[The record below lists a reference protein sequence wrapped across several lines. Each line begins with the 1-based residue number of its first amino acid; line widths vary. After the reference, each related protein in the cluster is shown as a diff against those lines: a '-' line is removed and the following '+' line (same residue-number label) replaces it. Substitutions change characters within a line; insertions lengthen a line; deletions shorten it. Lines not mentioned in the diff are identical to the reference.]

1 MADDMTTEGIIREQ
15 ALQWAVRLGDPA
27 FDDWDGFTLWL
38 EADPRH
44 AVAYDHIAAA
54 VGEASEDLATA
65 TPANENPEEHHD
77 VPAVRSGRRPVWL
90 AGALAASLAAVA
102 AIWVVQGSGRD
113 LYTVETAF
121 GQTEVVTLEPGTH
134 VELAG
139 GTAVQFDRKDE
150 RYARLQRGQALF
162 TVKHNPAA
170 PFKVDVADERLVDLG
185 TVFDVRHDDEGL
197 SVAVSEGTVQYDPEG
212 VAVRISRG
220 EILRRE
226 ANGAAYTLTR
236 IPEEQVGEWR
246 AGRLTFDAASLSEVA
261 AQLRRATGLDYV
273 AAPGSASAV
282 SGSILVGALR
292 DDPATVGPLLGV
304 TVRSEGRR
312 WIIGSR

>member
-1 MADDMTTEGIIREQ
+1 M
-15 ALQWAVRLGDPA
+15 
-27 FDDWDGFTLWL
+27 
-38 EADPRH
+38 
-44 AVAYDHIAAA
+44 
-54 VGEASEDLATA
+54 
-65 TPANENPEEHHD
+65 
-77 VPAVRSGRRPVWL
+77 
-90 AGALAASLAAVA
+90 
-102 AIWVVQGSGRD
+102 
-113 LYTVETAF
+113 
-121 GQTEVVTLEPGTH
+121 
-134 VELAG
+134 
-139 GTAVQFDRKDE
+139 
-150 RYARLQRGQALF
+150 F

-273 AAPGSASAV
+273 AAPAAPARCLDRFSSAPCAMTRRPWARFSA
-282 SGSILVGALR
+282 
-292 DDPATVGPLLGV
+292 
-304 TVRSEGRR
+304 
-312 WIIGSR
+312 

>member
-139 GTAVQFDRKDE
+139 ALPSSLTARTNATPDC
-150 RYARLQRGQALF
+150 
-162 TVKHNPAA
+162 N
-170 PFKVDVADERLVDLG
+170 
-185 TVFDVRHDDEGL
+185 
-197 SVAVSEGTVQYDPEG
+197 
-212 VAVRISRG
+212 
-220 EILRRE
+220 
-226 ANGAAYTLTR
+226 
-236 IPEEQVGEWR
+236 
-246 AGRLTFDAASLSEVA
+246 AGRPCSPSNIIRP
-261 AQLRRATGLDYV
+261 LRSKSMWPTNGWWT
-273 AAPGSASAV
+273 SARFSTCVMTMKA
-282 SGSILVGALR
+282 
-292 DDPATVGPLLGV
+292 
-304 TVRSEGRR
+304 
-312 WIIGSR
+312 